1 MKTIRMIF
9 LVVCVY
15 FASSCTDSITED
27 IDNNKT
33 ISPKEIKPSINK
45 ENIYIDQTDH
55 ISMLMKFVWLDKSS
69 NKYILSLPENEAIEL
84 GFTKEEYHNIENYVK
99 ILNSINVSHK

>member
-1 MKTIRMIF
+1 MKRVRILLCIM
-9 LVVCVY
+9 CV
-15 FASSCTDSITED
+15 FFVASCTDSITED

-55 ISMLMKFVWLDKSS
+55 ISMLMKFVWLDKGSK
-69 NKYILSLPENEAIEL
+69 KYILSLPENEAIEL